1 MSRKVYKCAMN
12 HATSLQGQSHLP
24 SNKQTNNQK
33 NLFRHHSRPCTSR
46 VWYIRKKD
54 HSIIVLSDCKH
65 LLWSNCCQNKDIITY
80 LHKYCKLVNQKN
92 VLGVVSWPNYD
103 KIHILVHVIQPRH
116 QFDHF
121 IMCMKFAEKY
131 LLQAPPVQRAF

>member
-1 MSRKVYKCAMN
+1 MIYK
-12 HATSLQGQSHLP
+12 
-24 SNKQTNNQK
+24 
-33 NLFRHHSRPCTSR
+33 
-46 VWYIRKKD
+46 KKD

-65 LLWSNCCQNKDIITY
+65 LLWSNCCQSKDIITY

-131 LLQAPPVQRAF
+131 LSQDNDKNCNS

>member
-1 MSRKVYKCAMN
+1 MIYK
-12 HATSLQGQSHLP
+12 
-24 SNKQTNNQK
+24 
-33 NLFRHHSRPCTSR
+33 
-46 VWYIRKKD
+46 KKD

-121 IMCMKFAEKY
+121 IMCMKFAENICRKIMTKIVIPKKNLSKKGHSVKY
-131 LLQAPPVQRAF
+131 LDFNDWYKFDNKYWNILLESKQVVCLILLPG